1 MTATPVSLAKL
12 SRPRLHD
19 TVQRER
25 LFALLD
31 EQGRRPGLWLTGPP
45 GAGKTTLVA
54 SYLAA
59 RRLAGIWYQVDSG
72 DADPASFFYYLGQA
86 ARKAAPRRSKP
97 LPLLTPEYLAD
108 LPGFAR
114 RYFRE
119 LFGCLPVPAILV
131 LDNYQEVG
139 PESALHSVVQEAI
152 AEVPEGA
159 RIIVA
164 SRAEPPPHAAR
175 HLANNL
181 IGHLSWDE
189 LRLTA
194 DETAAIAAAVGP
206 IDSEMTRILHAR
218 SDGWVAGLVLILER
232 LRRTGTVQDLGRSE
246 ATETVFNYFAGQ
258 VFDQASPDMRLFL
271 MRTAFPPQI
280 TVTMAEELTGNGGA
294 GQLLDELYR
303 RRWFTERRPGAE
315 STFRY
320 HDLFREF
327 LLSRARASFSAT
339 QVSGIRRLAAKLMKR
354 AGETEAAVSLY
365 RAAED
370 WDGLS
375 RVVMVAAP
383 ALIASGRHQT
393 LTQWLGVEPH
403 PSNIELSTIFR
414 GIALKIQATQLT
426 AQFLHVI
433 VSVHVLL
440 LGVIFFH
447 FVTDGQ
453 VLQDGRRIVEA
464 EKKSNCRAGYGSR

>member
-1 MTATPVSLAKL
+1 MTAAAASLAKL
-12 SRPRLHD
+12 TRPRLHA
-19 TVQRER
+19 TVRRER

-31 EQGRRPGLWLTGPP
+31 EQGGRPGLWLTGPP

-59 RRLAGIWYQVDSG
+59 RKLAGIWYQVDAG

-86 ARKAAPRRSKP
+86 ARKEAPHRRKP

-119 LFGCLPVPAILV
+119 LFGYLPAPAILV
-131 LDNYQEVG
+131 LDNYHEVA
-139 PESALHSVVQEAI
+139 PESALHRVVQEAI
-152 AEVPEGA
+152 AEAPQGA

-164 SRAEPPPHAAR
+164 SRAEPPPQAAH

-181 IGHLSWDE
+181 IGHLGWDD

-194 DETAAIAAAVGP
+194 DETAAIAAAIGP
-206 IDSEMTRILHAR
+206 VDAGMNRILHAR
-218 SDGWVAGLVLILER
+218 SDGWVAGLVLMLER
-232 LRRTGTVQDLGRSE
+232 LRRIGTVEDLGRSE
-246 ATETVFNYFAGQ
+246 ATETVFNYFAGE
-258 VFDQASPDMRLFL
+258 VFDQASPDIRLFL

-280 TVTMAEELTGNGGA
+280 TVTMAEELTGNAAA
-294 GQLLDELYR
+294 GKLLDELFR
-303 RRWFTERRPGAE
+303 RRWFTERRPGVGN
-315 STFRY
+315 TFRY

-339 QVSGIRRLAAKLMKR
+339 QVAGIQRLAAKLMEQ

-370 WDGLS
+370 WGELN
-375 RVVMVAAP
+375 RVAIAAAP
-383 ALIASGRHQT
+383 ALIAT
-393 LTQWLGVEPH
+393 
-403 PSNIELSTIFR
+403 
-414 GIALKIQATQLT
+414 
-426 AQFLHVI
+426 
-433 VSVHVLL
+433 
-440 LGVIFFH
+440 
-447 FVTDGQ
+447 
-453 VLQDGRRIVEA
+453 GRRA
-464 EKKSNCRAGYGSR
+464 RTPA